1 CSSLLGMIWTEAAG
15 DPGWRNVGALA
26 ILLAALT
33 LLVPLPRVELP
44 APWRLEEKGPQ
55 EGSAPAPDVEA
66 LGPRLSGASPAE
78 ASARPRACYPPSRL
92 SQVRRLRRWGDF
104 LRAWKGLPAAIP
116 PAARAAER
124 EGALAG
130 VADPVVRQNVIFAAT
145 LLHPWD
151 EVRPWLQ
158 ALQQGPDPADAEDAL
173 CARAFSGDAQA
184 LPAFEALSRQP
195 SGAAVHLLDWPD
207 EHDALAAQGTD
218 AVRASL
224 RAYRAVEVLDRRLY
238 FHLMPFLVTGTWDE
252 DTARGLL
259 GFQPRPAPDVR
270 RDEALLRAWL
280 ARYPGH
286 PGTDGMC
293 LRIARVRVA
302 EGRVP
307 DAAEWFAR
315 CLAGPDQDRAHRARA
330 PLVMLAERL
339 LSIDEL
345 GVLAE
350 ASGAAT
356 PSRTLFRYARLRRL
370 AVERGPQAACQAA
383 ALQAQGDEGVLGWAW
398 RARLSS
404 PVPRGLSSGVTP
416 LPAGDSLREVQ
427 AAPEGRPAPVLPP
440 DSPGEPPSFAD
451 LLGVQSSRGW
461 GEAGRAAPPQDPW
474 HLDAERLA
482 RQFRAW
488 ATLAELERRTDA
500 ARGAARADLL
510 YKQAAVLYHDRD
522 VFFPCY
528 GTHSANFGW
537 ALSALD
543 DRDDTPAAALPA
555 APSLQAYA
563 QRAFSWE
570 RALLLFARIERE
582 HPDYAALDKVLFS
595 TGMCLKRL
603 VDYRPRNADER
614 FAGDAQRY
622 GADRPAWWR
631 AVQGAVAAFERVAR
645 EHPSSTLA
653 DDAARAAA
661 YWRREY
667 PRIFEPAAR

>member
-1 CSSLLGMIWTEAAG
+1 MVSVRSLPMACA
-15 DPGWRNVGALA
+15 V
-26 ILLAALT
+26 AALGLAGWMVWNAFT
-33 LLVPLPRVELP
+33 QPLPRVELP
-44 APWRLEEKGPQ
+44 SRSRTAAKVPSDEAQAPPV
-55 EGSAPAPDVEA
+55 APAP
-66 LGPRLSGASPAE
+66 GPQLMGQPTAPTDPK
-78 ASARPRACYPPSRL
+78 PRASYPPRNVA
-92 SQVRRLRRWGDF
+92 QLRRMRGWAAF
-104 LRAWKGLPAAIP
+104 LRAWQGLPAATT
-116 PAARAAER
+116 PAARAAQR
-124 EGALAG
+124 DGALAG
-130 VADPVVRQNVIFAAT
+130 LGDPVVRQNVIFAAT

-151 EVRPWLQ
+151 EMRPWLE
-158 ALQQGPDPADAEDAL
+158 ALRQGPDGADAEDAL
-173 CARAFSGDAQA
+173 CALAFSGDAQA
-184 LPAFEALSRQP
+184 FPAFQALSRQP

-207 EHDALAAQGTD
+207 EHDTLAEQGGE
-218 AVRASL
+218 AVRDSL

-252 DTARGLL
+252 EHARELL
-259 GFQPRPAPDVR
+259 VFQPRPAPDAR
-270 RDEALLRAWL
+270 RDEALLCAWM

-293 LRIARVRVA
+293 LRIARMRIA
-302 EGRVP
+302 EGRVQA
-307 DAAEWFAR
+307 AAEWYAR

-330 PLVMLAERL
+330 PLVTLAERL

-398 RARLSS
+398 RARRSS
-404 PVPRGLSSGVTP
+404 PVPRGLSSGLAP
-416 LPAGDSLREVQ
+416 LPAGDPLGEVV
-427 AAPEGRPAPVLPP
+427 AAPEGRPALVAPP
-440 DSPGEPPSFAD
+440 AHPEQPRSSVD
-451 LLGVQSSRGW
+451 LLGVQRNRERGD
-461 GEAGRAAPPQDPW
+461 EGRAAPLQDPW

-488 ATLAELERRTDA
+488 ETLAELERRTDA
-500 ARGAARADLL
+500 AQGAARADLL

-537 ALSALD
+537 ALSELD
-543 DRDDTPAAALPA
+543 GRDDTPAEVLRA

-570 RALLLFARIERE
+570 RALLLFARLERE
-582 HPDYAALDKVLFS
+582 HPGYAAMDKVLFS
-595 TGMCLKRL
+595 SGMCFKRL
-603 VDYRPRNADER
+603 VDYRPRNESWRPRLDEHS
-614 FAGDAQRY
+614 AGGGDPQDEAIR
-622 GADRPAWWR
+622 
-631 AVQGAVAAFERVAR
+631 GAVAAFERVAR
-645 EHPSSTLA
+645 EHPTSTLA

-661 YWRREY
+661 YWRREH
-667 PRIFEPAAR
+667 PSAFSPQDR